1 MVQYRPRIIEAS
13 SFALIAYEWVRPL
26 AQWIG
31 QRRCLEIMCGRG
43 VLARALRDCGVT
55 VVATDDQSWGLG
67 EQWWRRCAWVEVEKL
82 DCVAAIEMY
91 GPASELVIC
100 SWPPPEDPSAHRAL
114 LKMREVAPNT
124 QMIFIGEENPLVN
137 ADAAFFHDAVRV
149 ADDAFYAAVSN
160 FKRAPGI
167 RDFPILLR

>member
-1 MVQYRPRIIEAS
+1 MIRYRPQIVEAS

-26 AQWIG
+26 AQWTG

-43 VLARALRDCGVT
+43 VLAKALWDCGVT

-82 DCVAAIEMY
+82 DCVAAIEKY
-91 GPASELVIC
+91 GPVSDLVIC

-114 LKMREVAPNT
+114 LKMREVAP
-124 QMIFIGEENPLVN
+124 QARMIYIGEENPLVN
-137 ADAAFFHDAVRV
+137 ADTAFFRDAVKI
-149 ADDAFYAAVSN
+149 ADDAFYTAISN

-167 RDFPILLR
+167 KDVPILLR